1 MAYGDLG
8 RLRRHPGYPLFY
20 ATATLTRFA
29 DEMFSVGVVLLVLH
43 RTGSAALAGA
53 TVAAV
58 TLPSLVTGPV
68 LGAWLDRAG
77 DRRRQAMILDQVLA
91 ATSLVG
97 IVLLAGNAPDWTVP
111 AVALVAGIT
120 WPLSF
125 GGFTSLIPVIVPDEL
140 LAQANALEAT
150 SFNLAII
157 AGPALAGTISAVWSP
172 AASLLTEAVLTL
184 AAIVLIARV
193 AAIDAAPT
201 VSTQPIKTIVKA
213 GLRHLVRTPVLRGVT
228 AAGALALGG
237 LGLLT
242 VAFPFL
248 AAEELGADRSVAG
261 YMWAAFASG
270 SMIGALL
277 LVRLQTRWR
286 PERVMLAAIFGLGLV
301 MLSWPLASSVT
312 AALAL
317 IALGGLVDGPGLSAQ
332 FAARQRWTPSAMLGQ
347 IFTTAA
353 SMKVGA
359 FAIGAAVAG
368 PAVVALGAPGTI
380 VLAGFLQ
387 IAAVGLGLV
396 LGAAGEPATEQHS
409 LGVGAGLDAEAAALD
424 GGPATNPSGRLRPDG
439 DPLDLQQDDR
449 VREQR
454 DAERDGPAVQVALD
468 QRAAPERARARAA
481 DAERAREPGVLP
493 RVKQHEEDQ
502 DHGDEY
508 LQEGQERVHGRRL

>member
-1 MAYGDLG
+1 MAYGDMG

-140 LAQANALEAT
+140 LAQANAMEAT

-157 AGPALAGTISAVWSP
+157 AGPALAGTISAMWSP

-184 AAIVLIARV
+184 AAIGLIARV
-193 AAIDAAPT
+193 AAMDAAPT
-201 VSTQPIKTIVKA
+201 ASTLPVKTIVRA
-213 GLRHLVRTPVLRGVT
+213 GLLHLVRTPVLRGVS
-228 AAGALALGG
+228 ASGALALGG

-248 AAEELGADRSVAG
+248 AADELGADRSVAG
-261 YMWAAFASG
+261 YMWAAFA
-270 SMIGALL
+270 
-277 LVRLQTRWR
+277 
-286 PERVMLAAIFGLGLV
+286 LGLHDRR
-301 MLSWPLASSVT
+301 
-312 AALAL
+312 AA
-317 IALGGLVDGPGLSAQ
+317 
-332 FAARQRWTPSAMLGQ
+332 
-347 IFTTAA
+347 
-353 SMKVGA
+353 
-359 FAIGAAVAG
+359 AG
-368 PAVVALGAPGTI
+368 PAPDPV
-380 VLAGFLQ
+380 
-387 IAAVGLGLV
+387 
-396 LGAAGEPATEQHS
+396 AAG
-409 LGVGAGLDAEAAALD
+409 AGHARRD
-424 GGPATNPSGRLRPDG
+424 LR
-439 DPLDLQQDDR
+439 R
-449 VREQR
+449 S
-454 DAERDGPAVQVALD
+454 AS
-468 QRAAPERARARAA
+468 
-481 DAERAREPGVLP
+481 
-493 RVKQHEEDQ
+493 
-502 DHGDEY
+502 
-508 LQEGQERVHGRRL
+508 